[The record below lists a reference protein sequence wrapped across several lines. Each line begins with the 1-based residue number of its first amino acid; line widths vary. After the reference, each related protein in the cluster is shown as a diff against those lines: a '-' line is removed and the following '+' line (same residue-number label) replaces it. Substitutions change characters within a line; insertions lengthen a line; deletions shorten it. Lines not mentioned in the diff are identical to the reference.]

1 MEKKKIIFFIYE
13 LGSGGAARTIVN
25 IVNHMDRDLFEPII
39 VTLNYEGSYE
49 KYLREDLRLVKL
61 ETKRLRSA
69 IAPFRDLIK
78 EERPHIVFSTIPN
91 YNTIAILS
99 RLLSKTKA
107 KSVVREAAYLGGGMK
122 ENVKLFLYGRLYR
135 FTSGIVALSK
145 GVKEN
150 IVKRYRVS
158 DKKIRVIYNPIDLQE
173 IESQMLKKDL
183 PKEHEALFEGPR
195 KVIVTAGR
203 LVKEKD
209 QATLIKAFAK
219 TNEKIPSRL
228 LILGDGQLRE
238 QLATLAR
245 ELNVAN
251 HVHFLGFQQNP
262 YAYFHRADVFALS
275 STTEGF
281 GHVLVE
287 ALATETLVVSTD
299 CKPGSTEV
307 LQDGKYG
314 WVSPVGDE
322 QQMADHL
329 KKALSIVEDERQKQI
344 AAGKKWVES
353 FSAERIVKQYE
364 DLFLEIIGVDK

>member
-1 MEKKKIIFFIYE
+1 
-13 LGSGGAARTIVN
+13 
-25 IVNHMDRDLFEPII
+25 MDRDLFEPII

-49 KYLREDLRLVKL
+49 KYLREDLRLVKI
-61 ETKRLRSA
+61 ERKRLRSA
-69 IAPFRDLIK
+69 IDSVRDLIK
-78 EERPHIVFSTIPN
+78 EEPPHIVFSTIPN

-203 LVKEKD
+203 L
-209 QATLIKAFAK
+209 
-219 TNEKIPSRL
+219 
-228 LILGDGQLRE
+228 
-238 QLATLAR
+238 
-245 ELNVAN
+245 
-251 HVHFLGFQQNP
+251 
-262 YAYFHRADVFALS
+262 
-275 STTEGF
+275 
-281 GHVLVE
+281 
-287 ALATETLVVSTD
+287 
-299 CKPGSTEV
+299 
-307 LQDGKYG
+307 
-314 WVSPVGDE
+314 
-322 QQMADHL
+322 
-329 KKALSIVEDERQKQI
+329 
-344 AAGKKWVES
+344 
-353 FSAERIVKQYE
+353 
-364 DLFLEIIGVDK
+364 